1 MEKPILAAM
10 LSCSGLKLSDEEKHL
25 FAKTNPLGISLFGRN
40 INTPEQLKQL
50 VKEIKECIGRDDI
63 LIGIDQEGGRVRRLA
78 EPYYRTYASQYRLG
92 QIARRFGLKIG
103 QQTAASHAALI
114 AHDLQSLGIN
124 WNYAP
129 VIDVCHRDT
138 SEVLRSRTFGSDRK
152 IIAALGQEMVE
163 TYVKYGI
170 CPCIKHLPGLGS
182 STTDPHLQIPVIDK
196 PLSKLRTDFVP
207 FKSLSTCPAGMTAHI
222 LLPEIDDKFPLTQS
236 AKGINQIIRG
246 ELGFDGFLISD
257 AIEMHALQGC
267 LSERVRSALDAGCDC
282 ICYCGGEISALK
294 EVTAAAQNLRDKSIF
309 RFEKLQKIIHNNI
322 SFEALE
328 QLAAAYEQQIGQVA
342 EYQETYD
349 ATETLHLMQNKE
361 GEK

>member
-10 LSCSGLKLSDEEKHL
+10 LSCSGLELSDEEKQL
-25 FAKTNPLGISLFGRN
+25 FSKYNPLGISLFGRN
-40 INTPEQLKQL
+40 IDTPKQL
-50 VKEIKECIGRDDI
+50 QKLIKEIKECIGRDDV

-92 QIARRFGLKIG
+92 QIARRFGLEIG
-103 QQTAASHAALI
+103 QQTAAAHAALI

-152 IIAALGQEMVE
+152 IIVALGKEMVN

-182 STTDPHLQIPVIDK
+182 SSTDPHLQIPIINE
-196 PLSKLRTDFVP
+196 PLSKLRADFSP
-207 FKSLSTCPAGMTAHI
+207 FKSLSNCPAGMTAHI

-236 AKGINQIIRG
+236 AKGISQIIRG
-246 ELGFDGFLISD
+246 ELGFEGFLISD
-257 AIEMHALQGC
+257 AIEMHALQGS

-294 EVTAAAQNLRDKSIF
+294 EIANSAQNLRDNSIF
-309 RFEKLQKIIHNNI
+309 RFEKLQKIIHNSQ
-322 SFEALE
+322 SFEGLD
-328 QLAAAYEQQIGQVA
+328 QLAAVYEQQIGQVE
-342 EYQETYD
+342 EYRETYD
-349 ATETLHLMQNKE
+349 ATETLHRMQNKK